1 MKNYCEGVFLY
12 QRPEDTPNLVAVV
25 RCPFQSHDLQAMSDA
40 PAHPQS
46 HSASLARGRLPD
58 GTIPGANAA
67 LALLLGINLLNYID
81 RYILAAVEP
90 EVQREF
96 FRGDPNAMAKTG
108 LLPMAF
114 LVTYM
119 LAAPPM
125 GWLADRFSR
134 WLLVGTSVLLWS
146 LATGVSGLAS
156 SFMGLLVART
166 FVGIG
171 EAGYGP
177 AAPTLISDYYPERR
191 RGQMLAW
198 FFVAIPVGSAL
209 GYILGSLV
217 KQWAGWRPAFYLAMV
232 PGLLLGMI
240 ALRRRDPKRGGA
252 DAPAPAL
259 APAPAASVPTDPT
272 RTATAR
278 DYLALARIP
287 SYVLNNAAMTAMT
300 FAIGG
305 VSYWMPEYLENY
317 RHLGPRAGTL
327 LGPIVAVG
335 GLLATPIGG
344 WLGDRL
350 RDRVRGSYF
359 LVSGVG
365 MLIGAPMVLLL
376 TRTPFP
382 LAWGVLLLAIFFLF
396 LNTGPANTALANVTH
411 PSVRASAFA
420 LNILIVHLLGDAAA
434 PPILG
439 WVAAHGGSHGWDM
452 VFVLLAAIMA
462 ISGILWLAGMSRL
475 QSDTEAVQRAVASG
489 VGAADLHR

>member
-1 MKNYCEGVFLY
+1 MIE
-12 QRPEDTPNLVAVV
+12 
-25 RCPFQSHDLQAMSDA
+25 CPMSDS
-40 PAHPQS
+40 PPHQS
-46 HSASLARGRLPD
+46 KTSGSF
-58 GTIPGANAA
+58 PGATTAVT
-67 LALLLGINLLNYID
+67 LLLGINLLNYVD

-90 EVQREF
+90 DVQREF
-96 FRGDPNAMAKTG
+96 FPGNPHAMGKTG

-119 LAAPPM
+119 LAAPPL
-125 GWLADRFSR
+125 GWLADRVSR
-134 WLLVGTSVLLWS
+134 WLLVGLSVLVWS
-146 LATGVSGLAS
+146 LATGASGLAA
-156 SFMGLLVART
+156 SFMGLLVARM

-209 GYILGSLV
+209 GYILGSV
-217 KQWAGWRPAFYLAMV
+217 IKQWAGWRPAFYLAMV
-232 PGLLLGMI
+232 PGLALGVI
-240 ALRRRDPKRGGA
+240 ALLR
-252 DAPAPAL
+252 
-259 APAPAASVPTDPT
+259 TDPPRGAADGAIPPDET
-272 RTATAR
+272 HTDKAHTNAPPTAGLA

-305 VSYWMPEYLENY
+305 ISFWMPKYLEDI
-317 RHLGPRAGTL
+317 RGLGPKAGTL
-327 LGPIVAVG
+327 LGPTVALG
-335 GLLATPIGG
+335 GLLATPTGG

-350 RDRVRGSYF
+350 RDRIRGSYF
-359 LVSGVG
+359 LVSGTG
-365 MLIGAPMVLLL
+365 MLIGAPLVLLL

-420 LNILIVHLLGDAAA
+420 LNILIIHLFGDACA

-439 WVAAHGGSHGWDM
+439 WVADRGGTHGWDL
-452 VFVLLAAIMA
+452 VFALLAGMMA
-462 ISGILWLAGMSRL
+462 LSGVLWLAGMKRL
-475 QSDTEAVQRAVASG
+475 QSDTEAVQRAVAAG
-489 VGAADLHR
+489 VTAAQMEG

>member
-1 MKNYCEGVFLY
+1 
-12 QRPEDTPNLVAVV
+12 
-25 RCPFQSHDLQAMSDA
+25 
-40 PAHPQS
+40 
-46 HSASLARGRLPD
+46 
-58 GTIPGANAA
+58 
-67 LALLLGINLLNYID
+67 
-81 RYILAAVEP
+81 
-90 EVQREF
+90 
-96 FRGDPNAMAKTG
+96 
-108 LLPMAF
+108 
-114 LVTYM
+114 
-119 LAAPPM
+119 
-125 GWLADRFSR
+125 
-134 WLLVGTSVLLWS
+134 
-146 LATGVSGLAS
+146 
-156 SFMGLLVART
+156 
-166 FVGIG
+166 
-171 EAGYGP
+171 
-177 AAPTLISDYYPERR
+177 
-191 RGQMLAW
+191 
-198 FFVAIPVGSAL
+198 
-209 GYILGSLV
+209 
-217 KQWAGWRPAFYLAMV
+217 
-232 PGLLLGMI
+232 MI

>member
-1 MKNYCEGVFLY
+1 
-12 QRPEDTPNLVAVV
+12 
-25 RCPFQSHDLQAMSDA
+25 MSDSLGY
-40 PAHPQS
+40 QS
-46 HSASLARGRLPD
+46 KLADSPPRTGMP
-58 GTIPGANAA
+58 GAIPGATTAV
-67 LALLLGINLLNYID
+67 ALLLGINLLNYID

-90 EVQREF
+90 DVQREF

-119 LAAPPM
+119 LAAPPL
-125 GWLADRFSR
+125 GWLADRVSR
-134 WLLVGTSVLLWS
+134 WLLVGISVLIWS
-146 LATGVSGLAS
+146 LATGASGLAA
-156 SFMGLLVART
+156 SFMGLLVARM

-209 GYILGSLV
+209 GYVLGSVV

-232 PGLLLGMI
+232 PGLALGVI
-240 ALRRRDPKRGGA
+240 ALRRRDPTRGGA
-252 DAPAPAL
+252 DGAISIGPNR
-259 APAPAASVPTDPT
+259 AAGL
-272 RTATAR
+272 R
-278 DYLALARIP
+278 DYLALARIR

-305 VSYWMPEYLENY
+305 ISFWMPKYLEDV
-317 RHLGPRAGTL
+317 RHLGPKAGTL
-327 LGPIVAVG
+327 LGPTVALG
-335 GLLATPIGG
+335 GLIATPTGG

-350 RDRVRGSYF
+350 RDRIRGSYF
-359 LVSGVG
+359 LVSGTG
-365 MLIGAPMVLLL
+365 MLIGAPLVLLL

-420 LNILIVHLLGDAAA
+420 LNILIVHLLGDACA

-439 WVAAHGGSHGWDM
+439 WVADRGGSRGWDW
-452 VFVLLAAIMA
+452 VFVLLAAVMA
-462 ISGILWLAGMSRL
+462 LSGVLWLAGMSRL
-475 QSDTEAVQRAVASG
+475 QSDTEAVQRAVATGMS
-489 VGAADLHR
+489 AAQIQG

>member
-1 MKNYCEGVFLY
+1 MPG
-12 QRPEDTPNLVAVV
+12 A
-25 RCPFQSHDLQAMSDA
+25 
-40 PAHPQS
+40 
-46 HSASLARGRLPD
+46 
-58 GTIPGANAA
+58 IPGATTAV
-67 LALLLGINLLNYID
+67 ALLLGINLLNYID

-90 EVQREF
+90 DVQREF

-119 LAAPPM
+119 LAAPPL
-125 GWLADRFSR
+125 GWLADRVSR
-134 WLLVGTSVLLWS
+134 WLLVGLSVLIWS
-146 LATGVSGLAS
+146 LATGASGLAA
-156 SFMGLLVART
+156 SFMGLLVARM

-209 GYILGSLV
+209 GYILGSVV

-232 PGLLLGMI
+232 PGLALGVI
-240 ALRRRDPKRGGA
+240 ALRRRDPTRGGA
-252 DAPAPAL
+252 DAVPANASPLPIAPAG
-259 APAPAASVPTDPT
+259 AADSATVDGIPYATPIGAT
-272 RTATAR
+272 RTAGLR
-278 DYLALARIP
+278 DYLALARIH

-305 VSYWMPEYLENY
+305 ISFWMPKYLEDV
-317 RHLGPRAGTL
+317 RHLGPKAGTL
-327 LGPIVAVG
+327 LGPTVALG
-335 GLLATPIGG
+335 GLIATPTGG

-350 RDRVRGSYF
+350 RDRIRGSYF
-359 LVSGVG
+359 LVSGTG
-365 MLIGAPMVLLL
+365 MLIGAPLVLLL

-420 LNILIVHLLGDAAA
+420 LNILIIHLLGDACA

-439 WVAAHGGSHGWDM
+439 WVADRGGSRGWDW
-452 VFVLLAAIMA
+452 VFVLLAAVMA
-462 ISGILWLAGMSRL
+462 LSGVLWLAGMSRL
-475 QSDTEAVQRAVASG
+475 QSDTEAVQRAVATGMS
-489 VGAADLHR
+489 AAQIQG